1 MYITFTSISL
11 FQHSGLTKDEGDG
24 MHTQEKTKRLPDGM
38 EIYTVIDDKVAK
50 QLCMQWRSQVQ
61 KPMGYTRN
69 LIQNTLG

>member
-1 MYITFTSISL
+1 
-11 FQHSGLTKDEGDG
+11 